1 VSGALRMLKTIFRAA
16 LAGLISLSISSAAKA
31 AGFSDTTGRTR
42 VACHVETAK
51 EIVILTFG
59 QSISANHGEAA
70 YTPHGDVINFNPN
83 DKQCYAATDP
93 LLGAT
98 AFTDSH
104 VGSIWGYLCDS
115 LLATKRWDRCIVAP
129 VAQGGTDINDWAPSG
144 GDLVRLVRQAVEG
157 LNANGLAPTAMLFGQ
172 GESDASI
179 NADPAAYEARFN
191 AMVTDI
197 RSYATAPILVA
208 VETICYLQNW
218 GLADTDED
226 IRVRK
231 WIGQEKIEQ
240 AQRAVVNP
248 ARGIFAGPDLDFI
261 NGKIGRWDGCHL
273 STYGLKAAAAQ
284 WKHYLLEVVAP

>member
-1 VSGALRMLKTIFRAA
+1 MFKTISQFA
-16 LAGLISLSISSAAKA
+16 LAGLVSLSLNDTSQA
-31 AGFSDTTGRTR
+31 AGFNDTTGRSR
-42 VACHVETAK
+42 VACHSATAK

-70 YTPHGDVINFNPN
+70 YTPHGEVINFNPN

-98 AFTDSH
+98 ANTDSH

-115 LLATKRWDRCIVAP
+115 LLETKRWDRCITAP
-129 VAQGGTDINDWAPSG
+129 VAQGGTNIKDWAPAG

-157 LNANGLAPTAMLFGQ
+157 LNANGLTPSAMLFGQ
-172 GESDASI
+172 GEADASV
-179 NADPAAYEARFN
+179 NADPAAYEADFN
-191 AMVTDI
+191 AMVANI
-197 RSYATAPILVA
+197 RSFSDAPILVA

-218 GLADTDED
+218 GLTETDED
-226 IRVRK
+226 VRVRK

-240 AQRAVVNP
+240 AQRALVNP

-261 NGKIGRWDGCHL
+261 NGKIARWDGCHL

-284 WKHYLLEVVAP
+284 WKYYLLEVVTP